1 VTRYPYHR
9 YLAYQLLNGDDV
21 DAVISHMRDL
31 EFIAPRRP
39 DVEKLSADISR
50 SHLAGENLRQAM
62 RLEFFDD
69 AGPSL
74 EAMFWLVETMS
85 ARSVAERMLLDRV
98 DTKTVAAVLAHKFD
112 VRVSVD
118 AVEKFRDGFWDT
130 VTLSPVDFAEY
141 FHIGGRRKPDPPPTR
156 VPLNQR
162 PSYVSWSEGV
172 VPDDDSLSVE
182 DMIRNIAV
190 DSYFQFKE
198 LSSRPDVDSKRQA
211 LSFAGMVLKTAP
223 TALRKTRKNE
233 APPPLA
239 PLLEYPQD
247 TVPTVEELDNDV
259 DDSD

>member
-1 VTRYPYHR
+1 MTRYPYHR

-21 DAVISHMRDL
+21 DAVVAHMRDL
-31 EFIAPRRP
+31 EFVPPRRA
-39 DVEKLSADISR
+39 DVER
-50 SHLAGENLRQAM
+50 LAYDVAKASLAREDLRAE
-62 RLEFFDD
+62 LGLGFFDEP
-69 AGPSL
+69 GPSL
-74 EAMFWLVETMS
+74 DAMFWLVETVA
-85 ARSVAERMLLDRV
+85 ARAVAEKMLLDRV
-98 DTKTVAAVLAHKFD
+98 EPRVVAAVVGHKFNA
-112 VRVSVD
+112 RVTVEAVD
-118 AVEKFRDGFWDT
+118 MFRNGFWDT

-141 FHIGGRRKPDPPPTR
+141 FHLGGQRKPDPPPTR

-198 LSSRPDVDSKRQA
+198 LASRQDTDSKRQA

-223 TALRKTRKNE
+223 TAMRKARKTD

-247 TVPTVEELDNDV
+247 TVPTIEELDNDV
-259 DDSD
+259 DE